1 MRTNKLLL
9 HLLFPVFISLLL
21 SSCAS
26 HSSVDQTGSSQ
37 SPISESTTP
46 AERKLTVCLGYQPES
61 LFLYKAS
68 TQVEWDILQ
77 AIYDMPLFNPDGT
90 SFSTILK
97 DIPSTE
103 NGGIQLTT
111 VALQEG
117 DMLVDTSGSTV
128 ALEKGVQY
136 FPSGCHS
143 LTCAITWDGEETV
156 EVEQAAIT
164 YHLLDDLKWSD
175 GAALTSQDSFF
186 SFKIASD
193 PLTPTDKTRVQQVT
207 EYAATDQ
214 TILTVSL
221 LPGLIPENP
230 IRYFFT
236 PLPSHAWGEFNA
248 VELLQAPQAN
258 ETPLSWGAYRIE
270 KWDGNSIFL
279 EKNPYYYR
287 SNEGLPVFDELEFRF
302 TSIQGDTNLAALDF
316 DYAPYEIF
324 EYNWSEDGSTQ
335 YPDQCDVVDTTVDFT
350 DQYDMFDYLLDYYMT
365 PAVVVNNP
373 SNGILEGLW
382 LNPEKDWLRDLQPI
396 LSQCIDRSYL
406 NSKLNYGMALP
417 TESIYSVQYDPS
429 SNLYAPDEAARA
441 LEALGWQDEDGDPQ
455 TARVAQGVGS
465 VEDGTLLSLSFPI
478 LNDPFYEK
486 EAELLQLLLQDCGIQ
501 LDIQPSSAAVF
512 YQLEDESTGSD
523 FDVRLVTQ
531 RITSDFP
538 CAFQTSQV
546 GTFAF
551 PGISADENINSLCK
565 HSDSTVLPETSI
577 SLIPLFY
584 HVDISIAR
592 ADMCNFTP
600 LGQPFSDLW
609 NIEEFDYGEACST
622 GIED

>member
-9 HLLFPVFISLLL
+9 HLLFPVFLSLSI
-21 SSCAS
+21 SSCIS
-26 HSSVDQTGSSQ
+26 NPSVNQTGSSQ
-37 SPISESTTP
+37 PAISETSTP
-46 AERKLTVCLGYQPES
+46 ADRKLTICLGYQPES

-90 SFSTILK
+90 SFSTILN
-97 DIPSTE
+97 DIPSLE
-103 NGGIQLTT
+103 NGDLKITT
-111 VALQEG
+111 VTLQEG

-128 ALEKGVQY
+128 TLEKGVQY
-136 FPSGCHS
+136 FPSGCRS
-143 LTCAITWDGEETV
+143 LTCAVTWDGEETV
-156 EVEQAAIT
+156 EVERAVIT

-175 GAALTSQDSFF
+175 GTPLTSQDSVF
-186 SFKIASD
+186 SFGIASD
-193 PLTPTDKTRVQQVT
+193 PLTPTDKILTRQIADYVS
-207 EYAATDQ
+207 TDQ
-214 TILTVSL
+214 STISVSL

-230 IRYFFT
+230 ISYFFT
-236 PLPSHAWGEFNA
+236 PLPLHAWSEFGA
-248 VELLQAPQAN
+248 AELLQSPQVH
-258 ETPLSWGAYRIE
+258 ETPLSWGAYRIN
-270 KWDGNSIFL
+270 KWDENSIFL

-287 SNEGLPVFDELEFRF
+287 SAEGLPVFDELEFRF

-335 YPDQCDVVDTTVDFT
+335 YPAQCDVVDTSVDFT

-365 PAVVVNNP
+365 PALVVNNP
-373 SNGILEGLW
+373 SNSILEGLW

-406 NSKLNYGMALP
+406 NSNLNYGMALP

-429 SNLYAPDEAARA
+429 SNLYAPDDAAQA
-441 LEALGWQDEDGDPQ
+441 LEALGWHDDDGNPE
-455 TARVAQGVGS
+455 TARVAQGVRS

-501 LDIQPSSAAVF
+501 LDIQSSSAAVY
-512 YQLEDESTGSD
+512 YQTENTSINDD
-523 FDVRLVTQ
+523 FDMRLVTQ
-531 RITSDFP
+531 RITPDFP
-538 CAFQTSQV
+538 CAFQTSRA
-546 GTFAF
+546 GAFTF
-551 PGISADENINSLCK
+551 PGISTDENITSFCK
-565 HSDSTVLPETSI
+565 QSDATVAPETSI

-600 LGQPFSDLW
+600 LGQPVSDLW
-609 NIEEFDYGEACST
+609 NIEEFNYGETCNT
-622 GIED
+622 DIEN